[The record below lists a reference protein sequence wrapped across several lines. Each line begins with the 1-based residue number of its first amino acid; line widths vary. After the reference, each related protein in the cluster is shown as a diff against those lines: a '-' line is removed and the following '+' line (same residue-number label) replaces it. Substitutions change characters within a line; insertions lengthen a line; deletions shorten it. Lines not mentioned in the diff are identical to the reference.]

1 MTQHLIVNRVIEIIP
16 SSLLSPLLSGVH
28 CESQVSQARLTTVC
42 HFQREAS
49 KSDLI
54 SLYMSSRDFGVVR
67 EAFSYVNCLPIRT
80 IARN

>member
-1 MTQHLIVNRVIEIIP
+1 MTQHIIDNQVIQIIP
-16 SSLLSPLLSGVH
+16 SLLSPLLFGFH

-54 SLYMSSRDFGVVR
+54 SLYMSSRDFGIVR
-67 EAFSYVNCLPIRT
+67 VAFSYVNCLPIRT